1 MSFNN
6 IKGNSTVMTDEGNV
20 LVNPTDEEI
29 INANPAFKSL
39 KDKTQNIT
47 ATENDTTF
55 AGNIVVGDAI
65 NAGDNNITA
74 LKGWY
79 IQYMDISGINSD
91 TLVFYI
97 GINQLTF
104 EEGKVATEPSIDSTI
119 ESGYAVGDTI
129 SFVDDFHALNCAVIT
144 GIDHNKITVG
154 SLGEMIK
161 RKLTQASA
169 NNGWVD
175 NGGNAQ
181 NDYSLC
187 VFAKPTINEGV
198 IINDNGYAFGRNNL
212 PIGGESMAH
221 GSTNISM
228 GEYSTTQGVGLTSE
242 GYAQTVVG
250 AFNTIEPDTDNQ
262 YGSKNVFVVGNGGNL
277 SNKSTAFTVKWSGD
291 ATCKNNFQAGGEVS
305 SASMTTN
312 TLSLNGQDVGDKL
325 TSLQNNVDTLNNKTQ
340 KITSDGTS
348 TTISGNLDI
357 SNGDIVAD
365 SVISAGE
372 VSGSDGVFSGDVS
385 VGGTSVKEAF
395 ENIHQEK
402 ESRGTYYING
412 GTITSAAFALSAPF
426 TYFITYK
433 AGFVGNLFAKGNTS
447 LTVAANG
454 TLTLTDG
461 TNTATATMDATKDH
475 LIAVEVLT
483 TSASLII
490 DGIATTPTTF
500 AFVDTASSGIV
511 IGGTTTDGKLARPI
525 LFNFGISET
534 NAPYTFADYQSGKA
548 LSPYLTNPIA
558 KVEDPNLG
566 ASTDGG
572 WDITANPTST
582 ITKGKWTANSGKY
595 ISYLKN
601 RTIGSAETAAGIE
614 YAVDLCSTI
623 TILNGG
629 GGLFYND
636 NALTMYNTG
645 KAVIRVKFKYLKITA
660 VGGTSLY
667 TGLTIAQTSG
677 ANDAI
682 IHLNNGSVS
691 DHNWHE
697 YNQIL
702 TANTN
707 KASNANGSRIGLSAG
722 GLASGETGAS
732 WSIADFH
739 FEILGALFAPAD
751 FVITTG
757 TTRNIPDLSGQG
769 KDATLSGQPATVK
782 TDNDIKVAK
791 LKEYFTANT

>member
-6 IKGNSTVMTDEGNV
+6 IKGNSTVMTDEDNV

-144 GIDHNKITVG
+144 AIDHNKITVG

-357 SNGDIVAD
+357 SNGNIVAN

-372 VSGSDGVFSGDVS
+372 ISGSDGVFSGDVS
-385 VGGTSVKEAF
+385 VGGTSVKKSFYNIFQQMLVKGYLHCTPYGYAIGSFTGADTLSVIFKTDANVSQGNKIAF
-395 ENIHQEK
+395 F
-402 ESRGTYYING
+402 SLG
-412 GTITSAAFALSAPF
+412 GYGSGFSVQSGDDGSFRIYKDLSAVKAYYNSAVAEKATNDINVFCIVFKKDSANNVDCTLYVNGVTISPRAETVQ
-426 TYFITYK
+426 TYPTFGTKYIL
-433 AGFVGNLFAKGNTS
+433 NN
-447 LTVAANG
+447 VAETQSGA
-454 TLTLTDG
+454 
-461 TNTATATMDATKDH
+461 TNTNVRYQDFM
-475 LIAVEVLT
+475 I
-483 TSASLII
+483 
-490 DGIATTPTTF
+490 
-500 AFVDTASSGIV
+500 
-511 IGGTTTDGKLARPI
+511 
-525 LFNFGISET
+525 FNFDIFADG
-534 NAPYTFADYQSGKA
+534 APYTYTDYANGNLVPLA
-548 LSPYLTNPIA
+548 LKDT
-558 KVEDPNLG
+558 
-566 ASTDGG
+566 
-572 WDITANPTST
+572 TAV
-582 ITKGKWTANSGKY
+582 
-595 ISYLKN
+595 N
-601 RTIGSAETAAGIE
+601 RALLLLEN
-614 YAVDLCSTI
+614 Y
-623 TILNGG
+623 TILNG
-629 GGLFYND
+629 
-636 NALTMYNTG
+636 
-645 KAVIRVKFKYLKITA
+645 
-660 VGGTSLY
+660 S
-667 TGLTIAQTSG
+667 
-677 ANDAI
+677 
-682 IHLNNGSVS
+682 
-691 DHNWHE
+691 
-697 YNQIL
+697 
-702 TANTN
+702 
-707 KASNANGSRIGLSAG
+707 SR
-722 GLASGETGAS
+722 
-732 WSIADFH
+732 F
-739 FEILGALFAPAD
+739 
-751 FVITTG
+751 
-757 TTRNIPDLSGQG
+757 IPDVSGNNRDLTVDTHFNG
-769 KDATLSGQPATVK
+769 TIGGDA
-782 TDNDIKVAK
+782 DISIAK
-791 LKEYFTANT
+791 LKEYLTANS

>member
-6 IKGNSTVMTDEGNV
+6 IKGNSTVMTDEDNV

-29 INANPAFKSL
+29 VNANPAFKSL

-104 EEGKVATEPSIDSTI
+104 EEGKAATEPSIDSTI

-144 GIDHNKITVG
+144 AIDHNKITVG

-221 GSTNISM
+221 GSENISM

-262 YGSKNVFVVGNGGNL
+262 YGSKNVFVVGNGENL
-277 SNKSTAFTVKWSGD
+277 SKKSTAFTVKWSGD
-291 ATCKNNFQAGGEVS
+291 ATIKNNFQAGGEVS

-325 TSLQNNVDTLNNKTQ
+325 TSLQNNVDTLNTKTQ

-385 VGGTSVKEAF
+385 VGGTSIKKSFYNIFQQMLVKGYLHCTPYGYAIGSFTGADTLSVIFKTDANVSQGNKIAF
-395 ENIHQEK
+395 FSLGGYGSGFSAQAGDDGSFRIFKDLSTVKAYYNSAVAEK
-402 ESRGTYYING
+402 ATNDINVFCIVFKKDSANNVDCTLYVNGVMVSPRAETVQTYPTFGTKYILN
-412 GTITSAAFALSAPF
+412 
-426 TYFITYK
+426 
-433 AGFVGNLFAKGNTS
+433 N
-447 LTVAANG
+447 VAETQSGA
-454 TLTLTDG
+454 
-461 TNTATATMDATKDH
+461 TNTN
-475 LIAVEVLT
+475 VLYQ
-483 TSASLII
+483 
-490 DGIATTPTTF
+490 DF
-500 AFVDTASSGIV
+500 MV
-511 IGGTTTDGKLARPI
+511 
-525 LFNFGISET
+525 FNFDIFAEG
-534 NAPYTFADYQSGKA
+534 APYTYTDYANGNLVPLA
-548 LSPYLTNPIA
+548 LKDTT
-558 KVEDPNLG
+558 
-566 ASTDGG
+566 AS
-572 WDITANPTST
+572 
-582 ITKGKWTANSGKY
+582 
-595 ISYLKN
+595 N
-601 RTIGSAETAAGIE
+601 RALLLLEN
-614 YAVDLCSTI
+614 Y
-623 TILNGG
+623 TILNG
-629 GGLFYND
+629 
-636 NALTMYNTG
+636 
-645 KAVIRVKFKYLKITA
+645 
-660 VGGTSLY
+660 S
-667 TGLTIAQTSG
+667 
-677 ANDAI
+677 
-682 IHLNNGSVS
+682 
-691 DHNWHE
+691 
-697 YNQIL
+697 
-702 TANTN
+702 
-707 KASNANGSRIGLSAG
+707 SR
-722 GLASGETGAS
+722 
-732 WSIADFH
+732 F
-739 FEILGALFAPAD
+739 
-751 FVITTG
+751 
-757 TTRNIPDLSGQG
+757 IPDVSGNGQ
-769 KDATLSGQPATVK
+769 DATVETKLKGTIGGDA
-782 TDNDIKVAK
+782 DISIAK
-791 LKEYFTANT
+791 LKEYFTANS

>member
-6 IKGNSTVMTDEGNV
+6 IKGNSTVMTDEDNV

-161 RKLTQASA
+161 RKLAQASA

-325 TSLQNNVDTLNNKTQ
+325 TSLQNNVDTLNTKTQ
-340 KITSDGTS
+340 KISSDGTS

-357 SNGDIVAD
+357 SNGNIVAD

-385 VGGTSVKEAF
+385 VGGTSVKKSF
-395 ENIHQEK
+395 YNISQQMLAKGYLHCTVGGYATGSFTGADVLSVIFK
-402 ESRGTYYING
+402 TNADFSSRAEDNVLSFFLLGAYQNGFDMQLGNDHIFRLRRNSSGFMSFTQTAIDAKATNEINIVCAVFKKLEDGNTGSTLYING
-412 GTITSAAFALSAPF
+412 SVIS
-426 TYFITYK
+426 
-433 AGFVGNLFAKGNTS
+433 
-447 LTVAANG
+447 
-454 TLTLTDG
+454 
-461 TNTATATMDATKDH
+461 
-475 LIAVEVLT
+475 
-483 TSASLII
+483 
-490 DGIATTPTTF
+490 PTTTTEGVYPTF
-500 AFVDTASSGIV
+500 GNKYYVNNVSGTQ
-511 IGGTTTDGKLARPI
+511 GGITKTYVSYQDFMV
-525 LFNFGISET
+525 FNFDIFAEG
-534 NAPYTFADYQSGKA
+534 APYTYTDYANGN
-548 LSPYLTNPIA
+548 LVPIA
-558 KVEDPNLG
+558 LKD
-566 ASTDGG
+566 T
-572 WDITANPTST
+572 TAV
-582 ITKGKWTANSGKY
+582 
-595 ISYLKN
+595 N
-601 RTIGSAETAAGIE
+601 RALLILEN
-614 YAVDLCSTI
+614 Y
-623 TILNGG
+623 TILNG
-629 GGLFYND
+629 
-636 NALTMYNTG
+636 
-645 KAVIRVKFKYLKITA
+645 
-660 VGGTSLY
+660 S
-667 TGLTIAQTSG
+667 
-677 ANDAI
+677 
-682 IHLNNGSVS
+682 
-691 DHNWHE
+691 
-697 YNQIL
+697 
-702 TANTN
+702 
-707 KASNANGSRIGLSAG
+707 SR
-722 GLASGETGAS
+722 
-732 WSIADFH
+732 F
-739 FEILGALFAPAD
+739 
-751 FVITTG
+751 
-757 TTRNIPDLSGQG
+757 IPDVSGNGQ
-769 KDATLSGQPATVK
+769 DATVGSYLNGTISGDA
-782 TDNDIKVAK
+782 DISIAK
-791 LKEYFTANT
+791 LKEYFTANS

>member
-6 IKGNSTVMTDEGNV
+6 IKGNSTVMTDEDNV

-29 INANPAFKSL
+29 VNANPAFKSL

-104 EEGKVATEPSIDSTI
+104 EEGKAATEPSIDSTI

-144 GIDHNKITVG
+144 AIDHNKITVG

-221 GSTNISM
+221 GSENISM

-262 YGSKNVFVVGNGGNL
+262 YGSKNVFVVGNGENL
-277 SNKSTAFTVKWSGD
+277 SKKSTAFTVKWSGD
-291 ATCKNNFQAGGEVS
+291 ATIKNNFQAGGEVS

-325 TSLQNNVDTLNNKTQ
+325 TSLQNNVDTLNTKTQ

-385 VGGTSVKEAF
+385 VGGTSIKKSFYNIFQQMLVKGYLHCTPYGYAIGSFTGADTLSVIFKTDANVSQGNKIAF
-395 ENIHQEK
+395 FSLGGYGSGFSAQAGDDGSFRIFKDLSTVKAYYNSAVAEK
-402 ESRGTYYING
+402 ATNDINVFCIVFKKDSANNVDCTLYVNGVMVSPRAETVQTYPTFGTKYILNNVAETRSG
-412 GTITSAAFALSAPF
+412 AT
-426 TYFITYK
+426 
-433 AGFVGNLFAKGNTS
+433 NTS
-447 LTVAANG
+447 
-454 TLTLTDG
+454 
-461 TNTATATMDATKDH
+461 
-475 LIAVEVLT
+475 VLYQ
-483 TSASLII
+483 
-490 DGIATTPTTF
+490 DF
-500 AFVDTASSGIV
+500 MV
-511 IGGTTTDGKLARPI
+511 
-525 LFNFGISET
+525 FNFDIFAEG
-534 NAPYTFADYQSGKA
+534 APYTYTDYANGNLVPLA
-548 LSPYLTNPIA
+548 LKDTT
-558 KVEDPNLG
+558 
-566 ASTDGG
+566 AS
-572 WDITANPTST
+572 
-582 ITKGKWTANSGKY
+582 
-595 ISYLKN
+595 N
-601 RTIGSAETAAGIE
+601 RALLLLEN
-614 YAVDLCSTI
+614 Y
-623 TILNGG
+623 TILNG
-629 GGLFYND
+629 
-636 NALTMYNTG
+636 
-645 KAVIRVKFKYLKITA
+645 
-660 VGGTSLY
+660 S
-667 TGLTIAQTSG
+667 
-677 ANDAI
+677 
-682 IHLNNGSVS
+682 
-691 DHNWHE
+691 
-697 YNQIL
+697 
-702 TANTN
+702 
-707 KASNANGSRIGLSAG
+707 SR
-722 GLASGETGAS
+722 
-732 WSIADFH
+732 F
-739 FEILGALFAPAD
+739 
-751 FVITTG
+751 
-757 TTRNIPDLSGQG
+757 IPDVSGNGQ
-769 KDATLSGQPATVK
+769 DATVETKFNGTIGGDA
-782 TDNDIKVAK
+782 DISIAK
-791 LKEYFTANT
+791 LKEYFTANS

>member
-6 IKGNSTVMTDEGNV
+6 IKGNSTVMTDEDNV

-29 INANPAFKSL
+29 VNANPAFKSL

-144 GIDHNKITVG
+144 AIDHNKITVG

-262 YGSKNVFVVGNGGNL
+262 YGSKNVFVVGNGENL
-277 SNKSTAFTVKWSGD
+277 SKKSTAFTVKWSGD
-291 ATCKNNFQAGGEVS
+291 ATIKNNFQAGGEVS

-385 VGGTSVKEAF
+385 VGGTSVKKSFYNISQEMLVKGYLHCTPYGYAIGSFTGADTLSVIFKTDANVSQGNKIAF
-395 ENIHQEK
+395 F
-402 ESRGTYYING
+402 SLG
-412 GTITSAAFALSAPF
+412 GYGSGFSAQSGDDGSFRIFKDLSAVKAYYNSAVAEKATNDINVFCMVFKKDSANNVDCTLYVNGATISPRAETVQ
-426 TYFITYK
+426 TYPTFGTKYIL
-433 AGFVGNLFAKGNTS
+433 NN
-447 LTVAANG
+447 VAETQSGA
-454 TLTLTDG
+454 
-461 TNTATATMDATKDH
+461 TNTN
-475 LIAVEVLT
+475 
-483 TSASLII
+483 II
-490 DGIATTPTTF
+490 YQDFMI
-500 AFVDTASSGIV
+500 
-511 IGGTTTDGKLARPI
+511 
-525 LFNFGISET
+525 FNFDIFTE
-534 NAPYTFADYQSGKA
+534 NAPYTYTDYANGNLVPLTLKDTTASNRA
-548 LSPYLTNPIA
+548 LLMLENY
-558 KVEDPNLG
+558 
-566 ASTDGG
+566 
-572 WDITANPTST
+572 
-582 ITKGKWTANSGKY
+582 
-595 ISYLKN
+595 
-601 RTIGSAETAAGIE
+601 
-614 YAVDLCSTI
+614 
-623 TILNGG
+623 TILNG
-629 GGLFYND
+629 
-636 NALTMYNTG
+636 
-645 KAVIRVKFKYLKITA
+645 
-660 VGGTSLY
+660 S
-667 TGLTIAQTSG
+667 
-677 ANDAI
+677 
-682 IHLNNGSVS
+682 
-691 DHNWHE
+691 
-697 YNQIL
+697 
-702 TANTN
+702 
-707 KASNANGSRIGLSAG
+707 SR
-722 GLASGETGAS
+722 
-732 WSIADFH
+732 F
-739 FEILGALFAPAD
+739 
-751 FVITTG
+751 
-757 TTRNIPDLSGQG
+757 IPDVSGNGQ
-769 KDATLSGQPATVK
+769 DATVETKFNGTIGGDA
-782 TDNDIKVAK
+782 DISIAK
-791 LKEYFTANT
+791 LKEYFTANS

>member
-6 IKGNSTVMTDEGNV
+6 IKGNSTVMTDEDNV

-104 EEGKVATEPSIDSTI
+104 EEGKAATEPSIDSTI

-129 SFVDDFHALNCAVIT
+129 SFVDDFHALNCAVIKA
-144 GIDHNKITVG
+144 IDHNKITVG

-212 PIGGESMAH
+212 PVGGESMAH

-325 TSLQNNVDTLNNKTQ
+325 TSLQNNVDTLNTRTQ
-340 KITSDGTS
+340 KISSDGTS

-447 LTVAANG
+447 LTVVASG

-483 TSASLII
+483 TSASII
-490 DGIATTPTTF
+490 VDGIATTLNTF
-500 AFVDTASSGIV
+500 AFVDTASTGVV

-548 LSPYLTNPIA
+548 LSPYLTNPTA

-572 WDITANPTST
+572 WDITENPTST
-582 ITKGKWTANSGKY
+582 ITKGKWSANSGTY
-595 ISYLKN
+595 IQYLKN

-614 YAVDLCSTI
+614 YAIDLRST
-623 TILNGG
+623 TILGG
-629 GGLFYND
+629 GGCLFYND

-645 KAVIRVKFKYLKITA
+645 KAIIRVKFKYLKITA

-677 ANDAI
+677 QNGEI
-682 IHLNNGSVS
+682 IHLNNGSVT

-707 KASNANGSRIGLSAG
+707 AASNANGSRIGLSAS

-791 LKEYFTANT
+791 LKEYFTANS

>member
-144 GIDHNKITVG
+144 DINHNKITVG

-212 PIGGESMAH
+212 PIGGDSMAH

-325 TSLQNNVDTLNNKTQ
+325 TSLQNNVDTLNTKTQ

-357 SNGDIVAD
+357 SNGNIVAD

-385 VGGTSVKEAF
+385 VGGTSVKKSF
-395 ENIHQEK
+395 YNIFQQMLAKGYLHCTVGGYATGSFTGADTLSVILKTDANVSVNKNITFCNLGGYGSGFMVQAGGDGVFRLYKDTAQNLIKAYTNSAVAEK
-402 ESRGTYYING
+402 ATNDINIFCVVFKKDSANNVDCALYVNGVMISPKSETVQPYPTFGTSYILNNFSGSESGRTKIN
-412 GTITSAAFALSAPF
+412 
-426 TYFITYK
+426 ITYQDFMVFNFDIF
-433 AGFVGNLFAKGNTS
+433 AEGVPYSYADYANGNL
-447 LTVAANG
+447 V
-454 TLTLTDG
+454 
-461 TNTATATMDATKDH
+461 
-475 LIAVEVLT
+475 
-483 TSASLII
+483 
-490 DGIATTPTTF
+490 
-500 AFVDTASSGIV
+500 
-511 IGGTTTDGKLARPI
+511 
-525 LFNFGISET
+525 
-534 NAPYTFADYQSGKA
+534 
-548 LSPYLTNPIA
+548 PIA
-558 KVEDPNLG
+558 LKD
-566 ASTDGG
+566 T
-572 WDITANPTST
+572 TAV
-582 ITKGKWTANSGKY
+582 
-595 ISYLKN
+595 N
-601 RTIGSAETAAGIE
+601 RALLILEN
-614 YAVDLCSTI
+614 Y
-623 TILNGG
+623 TILNG
-629 GGLFYND
+629 
-636 NALTMYNTG
+636 
-645 KAVIRVKFKYLKITA
+645 
-660 VGGTSLY
+660 S
-667 TGLTIAQTSG
+667 
-677 ANDAI
+677 
-682 IHLNNGSVS
+682 
-691 DHNWHE
+691 
-697 YNQIL
+697 
-702 TANTN
+702 
-707 KASNANGSRIGLSAG
+707 SR
-722 GLASGETGAS
+722 
-732 WSIADFH
+732 F
-739 FEILGALFAPAD
+739 
-751 FVITTG
+751 
-757 TTRNIPDLSGQG
+757 IPDISGNGQ
-769 KDATLSGQPATVK
+769 DATVGSFVSGTISGDA
-782 TDNDIKVAK
+782 DISIAK
-791 LKEYFTANT
+791 LKEYFTANS